1 VTTRLTRRRW
11 LGAAGAAGLA
21 GAVGSALSGLV
32 PSVAGASEQ
41 TGGAIFSLDC
51 GFCYCCSGTDN
62 KGRCQGIFCCIQ
74 CHFLGF
80 TGGGVIQTPLGTV
93 EASFFGNK
101 VPLKGG
107 KTTVIGGALTWSDPA
122 WHGTGL
128 HLQSTQITSYG
139 HLPGT
144 SVRELVG
151 FATANGAGR
160 HRFVLHA
167 VDAGRPGSGQ
177 DSVKLIV
184 TGVAGDGAAPAGP
197 HYVAGGRLVQGD
209 LTTGLQA
216 TISVK

>member
-1 VTTRLTRRRW
+1 MTTPLTRRRW

-21 GAVGSALSGLV
+21 GAMGSVLSGLA
-32 PSVAGASEQ
+32 PSVAGAAEM
-41 TGGAIFSLDC
+41 TGGAIFSLNC
-51 GFCYCCSGTDN
+51 SFCYCCSGTD
-62 KGRCQGIFCCIQ
+62 KEGHCAGIFCCLS
-74 CHFLGF
+74 CHLVGF
-80 TGGGVIQTPLGTV
+80 TGGGAVQTPIGTV
-93 EASFFGNK
+93 QASFCGNK

-107 KTTVIGGALTWSDPA
+107 KQTVVGGALAWSDPA

-128 HLQSTQITSYG
+128 QLQSTQIASYG

-144 SVRELVG
+144 TVRELVG

-167 VDAGRPGSGQ
+167 LDAGEPGSGK
-177 DSVKLIV
+177 DTVKLIV
-184 TGVAGDGAAPAGP
+184 SGVSGGGAAPAGP

-216 TISVK
+216 AISLK

>member
-1 VTTRLTRRRW
+1 VTAPLTRRRW
-11 LGAAGAAGLA
+11 FRAAGAAGLA
-21 GAVGSALSGLV
+21 GAMGSVLSGLAR
-32 PSVAGASEQ
+32 SVAGASEM

-62 KGRCQGIFCCIQ
+62 KGRCQGIFCCVQ
-74 CHFLGF
+74 CHLVGF
-80 TGGGVIQTPLGTV
+80 TGGGVVQTPMGTV
-93 EASFFGNK
+93 QASFCGNK

-107 KTTVIGGALTWSDPA
+107 KQTVIGGALTWSDPT

-144 SVRELVG
+144 TVRELIG

-167 VDAGRPGSGQ
+167 LDAGPAGSGK
-177 DSVKLIV
+177 DTVKLIV
-184 TGVAGDGAAPAGP
+184 TGVPGDGAAPAGP

>member
-1 VTTRLTRRRW
+1 VTTALTRRRW

-21 GAVGSALSGLV
+21 GTVGSLLSGLA
-32 PSVAGASEQ
+32 PSVASASEQ

-80 TGGGVIQTPLGTV
+80 TGGGVVQTPTGTV

-139 HLPGT
+139 HLPGST
-144 SVRELVG
+144 VRELAG
-151 FATANGAGR
+151 FASVNGAGK
-160 HRFVLHA
+160 HKFVLHA
-167 VDAGRPGSGQ
+167 LDAGQPGSGK
-177 DSVKLIV
+177 DTVKLTV
-184 TGVAGDGAAPAGP
+184 TGLPGSG
-197 HYVAGGRLVQGD
+197 AGGAGAHYLADGHLVEGD

-216 TISVK
+216 TISLK

>member
-1 VTTRLTRRRW
+1 M
-11 LGAAGAAGLA
+11 
-21 GAVGSALSGLV
+21 GSLLSGLA
-32 PSVAGASEQ
+32 PSVAGASEM

-62 KGRCQGIFCCIQ
+62 KGHCQGIFCCIQ
-74 CHFLGF
+74 CHLVGF
-80 TGGGVIQTPLGTV
+80 TGGGVVQTPIGTV
-93 EASFFGNK
+93 QASFCGNK

-107 KTTVIGGALTWSDPA
+107 KQTVIGGALTWSDLA

-144 SVRELVG
+144 AVRELVG
-151 FATANGAGR
+151 YATVNGAGR

-167 VDAGRPGSGQ
+167 LDAGGPGSGK
-177 DSVKLIV
+177 DTVKLIV
-184 TGVAGDGAAPAGP
+184 TGVPGDGAAPAGP
-197 HYVAGGRLVQGD
+197 HYVAGGHLVQGD

-216 TISVK
+216 AISLT